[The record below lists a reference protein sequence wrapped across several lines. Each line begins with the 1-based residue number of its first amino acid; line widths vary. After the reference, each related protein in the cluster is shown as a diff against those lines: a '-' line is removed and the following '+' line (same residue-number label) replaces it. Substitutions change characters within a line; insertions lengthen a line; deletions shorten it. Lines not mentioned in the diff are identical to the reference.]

1 MAAPFDVWLSDRK
14 IQAVKWCRVSSAVF
28 LLAVLAGCAA
38 PRQAFGPPPE
48 PLLGTRESK
57 PLEPIKPSRL
67 LPRPKTTP
75 MPRQMP
81 RVTVIVDPGH
91 GGRDP
96 GALGVG
102 PMTEEHVNLAVS
114 KELIGQL
121 KARGGRI
128 YTTRSTD
135 HFVSLDARAAMADRI
150 RCDLF
155 VSIHADAASRA
166 NVDGATIYIARNARG
181 ASVRAAK
188 NIEAAFK
195 RAGIP
200 CRGIRRAGLRVLV
213 GHAQPAVLVEC
224 GYLTNRAEAQRLSTS
239 SYQRKIAKA
248 IADGITDHFLA
259 TAAK

>member
-1 MAAPFDVWLSDRK
+1 MRWCCVSLAA
-14 IQAVKWCRVSSAVF
+14 F
-28 LLAVLAGCAA
+28 LLAVLVGCAA
-38 PRQAFGPPPE
+38 PRQTLAPPPD
-48 PLLGTRESK
+48 PLLSTRDTK
-57 PLEPIKPSRL
+57 PLEPIKPPRL
-67 LPRPKTTP
+67 LQRPKTTP
-75 MPRQMP
+75 VPRRMP
-81 RVTVIVDPGH
+81 TVKLIVDPGH

-96 GALGVG
+96 GAVGVG
-102 PMTEEHVNLAVS
+102 PMTEEHVNLAIS

-121 KARGGRI
+121 KARGGRV

-135 HFVSLDARAAMADRI
+135 HYVSLDARAAMADRI

-155 VSIHADAASRA
+155 VSIHSDASPRA

-181 ASVRAAK
+181 ASVRAAR

-200 CRGIRRAGLRVLV
+200 CRGIRRAGFRVLV

-224 GYLTNRAEAQRLSTS
+224 GFLTNRAEAQRLSTP
-239 SYQRKIAKA
+239 SYQRKIARA
-248 IADGITDHFLA
+248 IANGVADHFLA